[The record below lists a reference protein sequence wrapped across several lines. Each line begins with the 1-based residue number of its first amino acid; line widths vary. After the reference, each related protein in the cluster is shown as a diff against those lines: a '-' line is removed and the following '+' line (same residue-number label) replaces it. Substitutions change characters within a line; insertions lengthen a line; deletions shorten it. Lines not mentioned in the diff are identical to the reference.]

1 MIWVNI
7 SRLVLE
13 NILSHRTTEIQF
25 DAGLNV
31 IVGESGYGK
40 SSIVR
45 GLNWLILGEEQ
56 AVSLLAY
63 GQSRCRVTVYTDDG
77 VSLTREWDEGEER
90 YVIALPGGPPRF
102 VPCRDGFMPPEAV
115 ACHGIVPS
123 RIGTRLKLCLQLPTP
138 QEPPFLINH
147 PANVKA
153 TALGSLQGV
162 LAADAALMNLRTD
175 DAPADQSGRSNP
187 RSTEFRGQVQDLIRH
202 SVQSVRTRAKDE
214 LECFVTTALRY
225 TFESDLDFV
234 VLYDPESE
242 PAGADFFIRSRRGR
256 GDRLLFA
263 PVAAYGSGISE
274 FIALALRVAFMVS
287 AHPPLPGPL
296 VLDEPI
302 RSLSDQYISNVGR
315 FLKSVSD
322 GFDLQI
328 ILLTH
333 DQHLTGSADS
343 VSVLS
348 LPEGETIVQHRGS
361 SIRARSRRSPRST

>member
-1 MIWVNI
+1 MNI

-25 DAGLNV
+25 DTGLNV
-31 IVGESGYGK
+31 VVGESGYGK
-40 SSIVR
+40 SAIVR
-45 GLNWLILGEEQ
+45 GLNWLILGEEH
-56 AVSLLAY
+56 AAGLLAS

-77 VSLTREWDEGEER
+77 VSLTREWEEGEER

-102 VPCRDGFMPPEAV
+102 VPCPDGSMPPEAM

-123 RIGTRLKLCLQLPTP
+123 RIGTHLKLCLQLPAP
-138 QEPPFLINH
+138 QEPPFLINQL
-147 PANVKA
+147 AKVKA

-175 DAPADQSGRSNP
+175 DPADDRSVTSKSCSP
-187 RSTEFRGQVQDLIRH
+187 AFRDQVQDLIRD
-202 SVQSVRTRAKDE
+202 SVQSVRFRAKEE

-242 PAGADFFIRSRRGR
+242 LAGAEFFIRSQGK

-274 FIALALRVAFMVS
+274 FTALALRMAFMVS
-287 AHPPLPGPL
+287 AYPPLPGPL
-296 VLDEPI
+296 VLDDPV
-302 RSLSDQYISNVGR
+302 RSLSDQYVPNVGR
-315 FLKSVSD
+315 FLKSIADS
-322 GFDLQI
+322 FDLQI
-328 ILLTH
+328 ILLTYE
-333 DQHLTGSADS
+333 QHLTGSADS
-343 VSVLS
+343 VTVLS
-348 LPEGETIVQHRGS
+348 FIDGVTNAQHRGS
-361 SIRARSRRSPRST
+361 SIRTRSHKSPVPFNDK